1 MSQTHNSENLEE
13 DKRKEKFVR
22 MLQALAEK
30 YRDLYCS
37 VRATS
42 NSDYERLKRQHRLP
56 FED

>member
-13 DKRKEKFVR
+13 DKRKEEFVR
-22 MLQALAEK
+22 ELYALATK
-30 YRDLYCS
+30 YRNLYCS

-42 NSDYERLKRQHRLP
+42 NSDYERLKRQNQLP